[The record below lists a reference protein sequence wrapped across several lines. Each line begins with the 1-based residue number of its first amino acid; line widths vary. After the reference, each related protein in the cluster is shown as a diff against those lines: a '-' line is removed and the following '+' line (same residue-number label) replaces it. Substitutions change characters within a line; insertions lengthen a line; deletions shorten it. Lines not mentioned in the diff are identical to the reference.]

1 MDTKKAILWPVII
14 SVLIHA
20 SLLVVAGMIDLRDN
34 IKPIE
39 MISVS
44 IQEPESEAEKTPAS
58 KKENKT
64 KEKIKSVHA
73 QKEKGVDINDDDW
86 REDTIYLDSKDV
98 KYVTYLANIKKKFL
112 QAWYNPDWKYPPNSY
127 KKKEEGTVIVRISI
141 DADGR
146 LGGASIM
153 SSSGYADL
161 DNDALNV
168 VQVTAP
174 FEPLPEY
181 YDLSRLN
188 IITSFTY
195 NMRD

>member
-14 SVLIHA
+14 SVLIHV
-20 SLLVVAGMIDLRDN
+20 SLLAVAGMIDLRDN
-34 IKPIE
+34 VQPVE

-44 IQEPESEAEKTPAS
+44 LKEPDLDAIKTPAS
-58 KKENKT
+58 KKDNKT
-64 KEKIKSVHA
+64 TEKIKSVHA
-73 QKEKGVDINDDDW
+73 QMEKGVDINNDEW

-98 KYVTYLANIKKKFL
+98 KYVTYLANIKKKLL
-112 QAWYNPDWKYPPNSY
+112 QTWNNPAWKYPSNSY
-127 KKKEEGTVIVRISI
+127 EKKEEGTVVVKISI

-146 LGGASIM
+146 LAGASII

-168 VQVTAP
+168 AQVTGP

-181 YDLSRLN
+181 YSLSRLH
-188 IITSFTY
+188 ILTSFYYKMT
-195 NMRD
+195 D

>member
-14 SVLIHA
+14 SVLIHV

-34 IKPIE
+34 IKPME

-44 IQEPESEAEKTPAS
+44 IQAPESEAEKTPAS

-112 QAWYNPDWKYPPNSY
+112 HAWNNPDWKYPPNSY
-127 KKKEEGTVIVRISI
+127 EKKKKE
-141 DADGR
+141 
-146 LGGASIM
+146 LL
-153 SSSGYADL
+153 SSEY
-161 DNDALNV
+161 
-168 VQVTAP
+168 
-174 FEPLPEY
+174 PLMPMAV
-181 YDLSRLN
+181 LPVHPLCLRRGMLTL
-188 IITSFTY
+188 ITT
-195 NMRD
+195 R

>member
-14 SVLIHA
+14 SVLIHV

-44 IQEPESEAEKTPAS
+44 IQAPESEAEKTPAS

-73 QKEKGVDINDDDW
+73 QNEKGVDINDDDW

-112 QAWYNPDWKYPPNSY
+112 QAWNNPDWKYPPNSY

-146 LGGASIM
+146 LAGASIV
-153 SSSGYADL
+153 SSSGYVDL

-168 VQVTAP
+168 VQATAP
-174 FEPLPEY
+174 FEPLPEF

-188 IITSFTY
+188 IITSFIY
-195 NMRD
+195 EI

>member
-14 SVLIHA
+14 SVLIHV
-20 SLLVVAGMIDLRDN
+20 SLLAATGMIDLRDN
-34 IKPIE
+34 IKPVE

-44 IQEPESEAEKTPAS
+44 IKEPEFEVEKTTAS
-58 KKENKT
+58 KNENKA
-64 KEKIKSVHA
+64 KEKIKSTNA
-73 QKEKGVDINDDDW
+73 PKERGVGINNDDW

-98 KYVTYLANIKKKFL
+98 KYVTYLANIKKKIS
-112 QAWYNPDWKYPPNSY
+112 QTWNNPDWQYPPNSNE
-127 KKKEEGTVIVRISI
+127 KNEEGTVIVKMSI

-146 LGGASIM
+146 LAGVSIM

-168 VQVTAP
+168 VQAIGS

-188 IITSFTY
+188 IITYFIYKIT
-195 NMRD
+195 D